1 MLKVT
6 VAEKGGL
13 EHEHLFDVTAVTIGR
28 VQGNLIVLP
37 KPNVSKRH
45 AMVQVE
51 GGSVVLTDLKSTNGT
66 YVNGR
71 RITGPRQLSPEDR
84 VYIGDYILRFSE
96 VQGTTGVHEPT
107 PLPPP
112 PEDLAQYRATV
123 AMPAL
128 TVEPPPPP
136 PEASQPDVPVP
147 LDLEVEVEA
156 PPSQESVEQPVTSRV
171 APTTPSAVPPPP
183 PPAEKPSPSPEVS
196 VSVPSR
202 LSAVSR
208 RPATAQD
215 LSAPERYVKALGLLA
230 EAAAGTVFAGIDPT
244 TQEITDEVWQR
255 LSNGVMRLVDHLRR
269 EGRIGPDVDPY
280 EVTQDLLY
288 EFLGLGPF
296 EELLADETI
305 HGMMTIG
312 REQVFVCRGDRVDR
326 VVRGFSSQRGQDR
339 VLERLANLAGVSRE
353 ALGQA
358 SVQAALLE
366 GFSLQV
372 VNPPV
377 AVGGRVIRLERCVLR
392 HPAWSEWVSEGRV
405 PEPEADLLRQ
415 AVLDRQGVA
424 LAGGTPA
431 QRRAFALAL
440 LGTLPGN
447 FRVVVLDGGPG
458 GADAGSGVIRLDRRA
473 LAAMG
478 PAAAALLASLRP
490 DLVVAVDL
498 EVDDLPLLARQSLAG
513 SGLLAGWSADDGD
526 SSPAA
531 LLDTMLMLAI
541 PGLPENGARSMA
553 RRMVRQ
559 VARLESDPA
568 GGCRLASLRT
578 PG

>member
-51 GGSVVLTDLKSTNGT
+51 GGTVVLTDLKSTNGT

-71 RITGPRQLSPEDR
+71 RITGPRQLSAEDR

-96 VQGTTGVHEPT
+96 VHGTTGVHEPT

-112 PEDLAQYRATV
+112 PEEMAQYRATV

-128 TVEPPPPP
+128 DVEPPPPP
-136 PEASQPDVPVP
+136 PEASQPSMEVP

-156 PPSQESVEQPVTSRV
+156 PPSQESVEQPITSRV
-171 APTTPSAVPPPP
+171 APTTPSATPPPP
-183 PPAEKPSPSPEVS
+183 PPAKAPAPPEVS

-208 RPATAQD
+208 RPLEAGD
-215 LSAPERYVKALGLLA
+215 LTAPERYVKAMELLA
-230 EAAAGTVFAGIDPT
+230 EAARNSVFAGIDPAT
-244 TQEITDEVWQR
+244 HEITDEAWQR
-255 LSNGVMRLVDHLRR
+255 LSDGVMRLVDRLRR
-269 EGRIGPDVDPY
+269 EGRIGPEVDPY

-296 EELLADETI
+296 EELLADETL

-312 REQVFVCRGDRVDR
+312 KDQVLACRGDRVDR
-326 VVRGFSSQRGQDR
+326 IAKGFSSREGQDR
-339 VLERLANLAGVSRE
+339 VLERLATLAGLPRE

-358 SVQAALLE
+358 FVQATLME

-377 AVGGRVIRLERCVLR
+377 AVGGRVIRVERCLLK
-392 HPAWSEWVSEGRV
+392 HPAWSEWISEGRV
-405 PEPEADLLRQ
+405 PQPEADLLRQ
-415 AVLDRQGVA
+415 SILDRQGVA
-424 LAGGTPA
+424 LLGGTPA
-431 QRRAFALAL
+431 QRRGFAMAL
-440 LGTLPGN
+440 LSTLPGN
-447 FRVVVLDGGPG
+447 FRVAVLDGGPG
-458 GADAGSGVIRLDRRA
+458 GTEAGSGLIRLDRRA
-473 LAAMG
+473 LAEMG
-478 PAAAALLASLRP
+478 PAGATLLASLRP

-498 EVDDLPLLARQSLAG
+498 QVDDLPLLARQSLSG
-513 SGLLAGWSADDGD
+513 SGLLAGWSAGDGD
-526 SSPAA
+526 SSPVSHLEA
-531 LLDTMLMLAI
+531 MLMLAI

-559 VARLESDPA
+559 VACLETVPA
-568 GGCRLASLRT
+568 GGCRLASLRS